1 MVAKKQNKEEK
12 KTASFGKQKRKSTAK
27 VNHANGDEAII
38 SNRAKTDI
46 LAVVLIIVG
55 VALFAVSL
63 VPTDAPVS
71 SFLVN
76 ALRFIFGVG
85 VFILPFALII

>member
-1 MVAKKQNKEEK
+1 MAQKKQNKEDK
-12 KTASFGKQKRKSTAK
+12 RTASFGKQKRKNTGK
-27 VNHANGDEAII
+27 VKHANGGEGII
-38 SNRAKTDI
+38 DSRAKTDI

-63 VPTDAPVS
+63 VPTDAPVT

-76 ALRFIFGVG
+76 ILRFIFGVG
-85 VFILPFALII
+85 VYIFPFALII